1 MKKPLQYLNLASDLR
16 ESHLAMHQETVV
28 ITLTQRHPASAEQ
41 VVQST
46 LILSA
51 EERQRS
57 RYRCQ
62 TSTGAELLLSLP
74 RGTVLTDGDLLTT
87 DLQNWWA
94 RVEAKA
100 EPVLLVQA
108 THPLDLLRAAYHL
121 GNRHVPLQITP
132 QTIKLSTDPVLR
144 EMLEHLGL
152 KVSEGLE
159 PFSPEAGA
167 YGHHH

>member
-1 MKKPLQYLNLASDLR
+1 
-16 ESHLAMHQETVV
+16 MHQDTVV
-28 ITLTQRHPASAEQ
+28 ITLTQRRPASAAQ
-41 VVQST
+41 IVQST

-62 TSTGAELLLSLP
+62 ASTGAELLLSLP

-87 DLQNWWA
+87 DLKDWWV

-108 THPLDLLRAAYHL
+108 NNPLDLLRAAYHL
-121 GNRHVPLQITP
+121 GNRHVPLQIMP

-152 KVSEGLE
+152 YVSEGIE